1 MAERKQDLLG
11 MLADRGEDVVGRI
24 SELPR
29 AQKLLETA
37 NTLRD
42 RADELQKKVRGLDA
56 LEQRVAVLEKKV
68 DQLSKGSS
76 SGTTKRTTAKRTTA
90 KRTTT
95 AKKPPPKSPPPPKS

>member
-24 SELPR
+24 TELPR

-56 LEQRVAVLEKKV
+56 LEQRVAVLEKKF
-68 DQLSKGSS
+68 DQLSRGSA
-76 SGTTKRTTAKRTTA
+76 SGATKRTTA

-95 AKKPPPKSPPPPKS
+95 AKKPPPKSPPPKSS

>member
-29 AQKLLETA
+29 AQRLLETA

-42 RADELQKKVRGLDA
+42 RADELQRKLRGLDA

-68 DQLSKGSS
+68 AQLSGGS

-95 AKKPPPKSPPPPKS
+95 AKKTPPKSS

>member
-24 SELPR
+24 TELPR

-56 LEQRVAVLEKKV
+56 LEQRVAVLEKKF
-68 DQLSKGSS
+68 DQLSRGSA
-76 SGTTKRTTAKRTTA
+76 SGATKRTTA

-95 AKKPPPKSPPPPKS
+95 AKKPPPKSP

>member
-76 SGTTKRTTAKRTTA
+76 SGTTKRAAPKRTTTKRTTA
-90 KRTTT
+90 
-95 AKKPPPKSPPPPKS
+95 AKKTPPKSS

>member
-24 SELPR
+24 SELPK
-29 AQKLLETA
+29 AQRLLETA

-42 RADELQKKVRGLDA
+42 RADELQRKLRGLDA

-68 DQLSKGSS
+68 AQLSGGSA
-76 SGTTKRTTAKRTTA
+76 SGTTKRTTAKRTA

-95 AKKPPPKSPPPPKS
+95 AKKTPPKSPPPKNP

>member
-24 SELPR
+24 SELPK
-29 AQKLLETA
+29 AQRLLETA

-42 RADELQKKVRGLDA
+42 RADELQRKLRGLDA

-68 DQLSKGSS
+68 AQLSGGSA
-76 SGTTKRTTAKRTTA
+76 SGTTKRTTAKRTA

-95 AKKPPPKSPPPPKS
+95 AKKTPPKSPPPKSP

>member
-24 SELPR
+24 SELPK
-29 AQKLLETA
+29 AQRLLETA

-42 RADELQKKVRGLDA
+42 RADELQRKLRGLDA

-68 DQLSKGSS
+68 AQLSGGSA
-76 SGTTKRTTAKRTTA
+76 SGTTKRTTAKRTA
-90 KRTTT
+90 KRATT
-95 AKKPPPKSPPPPKS
+95 AKKTPPKSPPPKSP

>member
-29 AQKLLETA
+29 AQRLLETA
-37 NTLRD
+37 NQLRD
-42 RADELQKKVRGLDA
+42 RADELQRKLRGLDA

-68 DQLSKGSS
+68 EQLSGGSA
-76 SGTTKRTTAKRTTA
+76 SGTAKRTAKRPTA

-95 AKKPPPKSPPPPKS
+95 AKKPPPKSPPPKQP

>member
-29 AQKLLETA
+29 AQKLLATA

-76 SGTTKRTTAKRTTA
+76 SGTTKRAAPKRTTTKRTTA
-90 KRTTT
+90 
-95 AKKPPPKSPPPPKS
+95 AKKTPPKSS